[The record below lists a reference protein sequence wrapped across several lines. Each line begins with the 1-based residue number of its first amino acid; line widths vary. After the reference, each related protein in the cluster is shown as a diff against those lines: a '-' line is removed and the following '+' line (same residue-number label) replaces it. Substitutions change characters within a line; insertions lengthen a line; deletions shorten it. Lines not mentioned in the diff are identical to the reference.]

1 MEGRGN
7 RISHRKWTIICRI
20 PKNTRAGVLLPHH
33 SLWEALI
40 VSDPATVSTGRPPC
54 HPPWQSSQD
63 WQISRGAPS
72 NPASYTMVA
81 RQQARMPSASQ
92 KRLATGGKERP
103 GAQRRLWRP
112 KFRCVPQLQRMPR
125 ITVIRSTEPCTRD
138 LHCAPRY
145 DAQQAD
151 QNSQAHKRL
160 RFTQAR
166 PELPKLSPLGPLVS
180 EDRQHHGKAER
191 RDPSQKVETFK

>member
-1 MEGRGN
+1 
-7 RISHRKWTIICRI
+7 
-20 PKNTRAGVLLPHH
+20 
-33 SLWEALI
+33 
-40 VSDPATVSTGRPPC
+40 
-54 HPPWQSSQD
+54 
-63 WQISRGAPS
+63 
-72 NPASYTMVA
+72 MVA

-112 KFRCVPQLQRMPR
+112 KFRCIPQLQRMPR
-125 ITVIRSTEPCTRD
+125 ITVIRSTESCTRD

-166 PELPKLSPLGPLVS
+166 PELPKLPPLGPLVS
-180 EDRQHHGKAER
+180 EDRQHHGKAEGQRIDAFKLWCWR
-191 RDPSQKVETFK
+191 RLLKVPWTARRSNQSILREINPESSLD